1 MRGFT
6 SFTDLR
12 PDPKNS
18 MIKQGN
24 NDPPSFESHE
34 YKWHEKNIFLKTH
47 FMFVKRFKCTVHRVA
62 KNEWME
68 EQVYSHFPIAKN
80 IYKNKYHI
88 IIQIIRLILNS
99 EKRSRMAHILF
110 DESIWITKNLYQGTS
125 SSKEI
130 WKGCVNF

>member
-24 NDPPSFESHE
+24 NDPPSFESHK

-47 FMFVKRFKCTVHRVA
+47 FMFVKRLLNKCTVHRVA
-62 KNEWME
+62 KNE
-68 EQVYSHFPIAKN
+68 
-80 IYKNKYHI
+80 
-88 IIQIIRLILNS
+88 
-99 EKRSRMAHILF
+99 
-110 DESIWITKNLYQGTS
+110 
-125 SSKEI
+125 
-130 WKGCVNF
+130 

>member
-34 YKWHEKNIFLKTH
+34 YKWHEKNIFFENPFYVCKEVTKINVLYTTLQR
-47 FMFVKRFKCTVHRVA
+47 M
-62 KNEWME
+62 NEWKNN
-68 EQVYSHFPIAKN
+68 YTAIFP
-80 IYKNKYHI
+80 
-88 IIQIIRLILNS
+88 
-99 EKRSRMAHILF
+99 
-110 DESIWITKNLYQGTS
+110 
-125 SSKEI
+125 
-130 WKGCVNF
+130 